1 MRLAVAATPE
11 VALPTLHWLQTSE
24 HDLVR
29 VISQPDRP
37 SGRGQELHVSP
48 VSQWAIANSIDLVKP
63 ATIEEIESAIADL
76 DLLITIGY
84 GRILPSA
91 TISIPKF
98 GCINLHFSLL
108 PKYRGAAPVQRAIE
122 AGETQSGVTVF
133 ALDPGMDTGPI
144 YTSITTPI
152 EPTMRSFELLDKL
165 SHVGVDALKLALI
178 EIEKGT
184 TPTPQT
190 GVSSL
195 AAKITRDEAQLNWS
209 SPADSLVNKIRAF
222 YPQPQAWT
230 VFRGQPLKISS
241 ARVSDVVPDLQPGE
255 LRVVGSECVIGT
267 LDKVIVLERVTP
279 AGKKD
284 MSALDWSR
292 GARFEDAER
301 CG

>member
-1 MRLAVAATPE
+1 MRIAVAATPE
-11 VALPTLHWLQTSE
+11 VALPALHWLQTSE

-29 VISQPDRP
+29 IISQPDKP
-37 SGRGQELHVSP
+37 SGRGQERHASP
-48 VSQWAIANSIDLVKP
+48 VSNWAMANSVDLVRP
-63 ATIEEIESAIADL
+63 EIVGEIDAAIADV

-84 GRILPSA
+84 GRILPPT
-91 TISIPKF
+91 TIPIPKF

-133 ALDPGMDTGPI
+133 ALDAGMDTGPI

-165 SHVGVDALKLALI
+165 SHIGVDALKQALL

-184 TPTPQT
+184 QPIPQT
-190 GVSSL
+190 GESSL
-195 AAKITRDEAQLNWS
+195 AAKITREEARLDWS
-209 SPADSLVNKIRAF
+209 LPAHSLVNKIRAF

-230 VFRGQPLKISS
+230 LFRGQPLKISW
-241 ARVSDVVPDLQPGE
+241 ARVSDVVPDLQQGE
-255 LRVVGSECVIGT
+255 LRIFGSDCVIGT
-267 LDKVIVLERVTP
+267 LDKAIILERVTP
-279 AGKKD
+279 AGKKE

>member
-122 AGETQSGVTVF
+122 AGETQSGVSVF

-152 EPTMRSFELLDKL
+152 DPTMRSFELLDKL

>member
-11 VALPTLHWLQTSE
+11 VALPTLNWLLTSE

-37 SGRGQELHVSP
+37 SGRGQELHASAVSE
-48 VSQWAIANSIDLVKP
+48 WAKANSIELTTP
-63 ATIEEIESAIADL
+63 TAIAEIDAAISDV

-84 GRILPSA
+84 GRILPA
-91 TISIPKF
+91 TTLSLPTF

-122 AGETQSGVTVF
+122 AGEVQSGVTVF

-152 EPTMRSFELLDKL
+152 QATMRSFELLEKL
-165 SHVGVDALKLALI
+165 SHIGVDAIKEALI
-178 EIEKGT
+178 AIEKGVA
-184 TPTPQT
+184 PTAQN
-190 GVSSL
+190 GVASL
-195 AAKITRDEAQLNWS
+195 AAKISRDEAELDWS
-209 SPADSLVNKIRAF
+209 TSAHSLVNKIRAF

-230 VFRGQPLKISS
+230 KFRGLPLKISQ
-241 ARVSDVVPDLQPGE
+241 ARVSEGHHDLQAGE
-255 LRVVGSECVIGT
+255 LRVVGNDCLIGT
-267 LDKVIVLERVTP
+267 LDNGIILERVTP
-279 AGKKD
+279 AGKKE

-292 GARFEDAER
+292 GARFENAER

>member
-1 MRLAVAATPE
+1 MRIAVAATPE
-11 VALPTLHWLQTSE
+11 VAVPSLDALLASKHELLS
-24 HDLVR
+24 
-29 VISQPDRP
+29 VITQPDRP
-37 SGRGQELHVSP
+37 SGRGQSL
-48 VSQWAIANSIDLVKP
+48 N
-63 ATIEEIESAIADL
+63 ESAISRWGNENGIEVNKPERNANFQPFL
-76 DLLITIGY
+76 SNIDLLITIGY
-84 GRILPSA
+84 GRILPA
-91 TISIPKF
+91 TTLSIPTF

-122 AGETQSGVTVF
+122 AGEVESGVTVF

-152 EPTMRSFELLDKL
+152 DPTMRSLEMLDKL
-165 SHVGVDALKLALI
+165 SHVGVVALKQALV

-184 TPTPQT
+184 TPRPQT

-209 SPADSLVNKIRAF
+209 SPAHSLVNKIRAF

-255 LRVVGSECVIGT
+255 LRVVESDCVIGT
-267 LDKVIVLERVTP
+267 PDKAIVLERVTP
-279 AGKKD
+279 AGKKE

>member
-29 VISQPDRP
+29 VISQPDKP
-37 SGRGQELHVSP
+37 SGRGQELHASP
-48 VSQWAIANSIDLVKP
+48 VSQWAIAKSIDLVRP
-63 ATIEEIESAIADL
+63 ANVEEIDAAIADV

-91 TISIPKF
+91 TLSIPKF

-122 AGETQSGVTVF
+122 AGETQSGVSVF

>member
-11 VALPTLHWLQTSE
+11 VALPTLYWLQTSE

-29 VISQPDRP
+29 VISQPDKS
-37 SGRGQELHVSP
+37 SGRGQELHASP
-48 VSQWAIANSIDLVKP
+48 VSQWASANSIDLVRP
-63 ATIEEIESAIADL
+63 ANIEEIESAIADV

-84 GRILPSA
+84 GRILPST

-152 EPTMRSFELLDKL
+152 DSTMRSFELLDKL
-165 SHVGVDALKLALI
+165 SHIGVDALKQALI

-190 GVSSL
+190 GLSSL
-195 AAKITRDEAQLNWS
+195 AAKLTRDEAQLNWS
-209 SPADSLVNKIRAF
+209 SPADSLINKIRAF

-230 VFRGQPLKISS
+230 LFRGQPLKISS
-241 ARVSDVVPDLQPGE
+241 ARVSNEAPVLQPGQ
-255 LRVVGSECVIGT
+255 LRVIGSDCFIGCI
-267 LDKVIVLERVTP
+267 DNVIVLERVTP
-279 AGKKD
+279 AGKKE